1 MPAAVAA
8 AAATATAAAT
18 VAGTGAARDRH
29 RGSAARVHDA
39 TGNVAAAMTAT
50 VHDLAP
56 ASAVDLG
63 FNFAAVAAGTDAR
76 AGGGDDSRGAAALA
90 MNQFASAALV
100 HLDFGSVL
108 GTHAAGAPAGC
119 IHDAAATTAVD
130 QFSAPAAVDG
140 FSPATAVDEFS
151 PATAVNEFSPAT
163 FVRFHFHLSR
173 QRHARAKSKG
183 RR

>member
-1 MPAAVAA
+1 MPAAMAA
-8 AAATATAAAT
+8 AMPATTTAPATM
-18 VAGTGAARDRH
+18 AGTGAARDRH

-76 AGGGDDSRGAAALA
+76 SGGGNDSRGAAAVA
-90 MNQFASAALV
+90 MNQFAAAALV

-108 GTHAAGAPAGC
+108 ETHAAGAPTGC
-119 IHDAAATTAVD
+119 IHDAAPTTAVD
-130 QFSAPAAVDG
+130 QFSAPAAVD
-140 FSPATAVDEFS
+140 EFS
-151 PATAVNEFSPAT
+151 PAP
-163 FVRFHFHLSR
+163 FVHFHFHLSR

-183 RR
+183 RRYGGIHNAS